1 MKTFSSF
8 IFLNALILFAYAQ
21 DQTLPATTCEQSFAL
36 QGTTCTP
43 CQQAIFKNGGSDD
56 ASSFINKKP
65 PSNKCLFTSIFTY
78 HLLESSSATPAT
90 PSTPGTPGTPKIDSA
105 IVKDALDKTCADTA
119 NNACSE
125 SDAKNAYTEI
135 DKACDA
141 ELNQYLSSE
150 GTPGT
155 GKGPAPTSANMV
167 GPKAESLML
176 SFYLAIPIRDIS
188 CLKVNGE
195 YCSVKEFEQAKQAQS
210 QSPNTNP
217 FANLQCDECSKQSY
231 GNIKGYLSSH
241 PPDTP
246 NLQKIVGDTQ
256 QSLQAFENQCPN
268 IASSAKSDGQKLAN
282 QFYNYFGII
291 LISLVG
297 FIYTTVM

>member
-8 IFLNALILFAYAQ
+8 IFLNLLILFAYAQ
-21 DQTLPATTCEQSFAL
+21 DQTLPATTCEQNFAL
-36 QGTTCTP
+36 QGKTCTP
-43 CQQAIFKNGGSDD
+43 CQQAIFKNGGIDEST
-56 ASSFINKKP
+56 SFINKKP
-65 PSNKCLFTSIFTY
+65 PSNKCLFSSIFIY

-105 IVKDALDKTCADTA
+105 SVKDALDKTCADTA
-119 NNACSE
+119 NNACKE
-125 SDAKNAYTEI
+125 SDAKNAYIEI

-141 ELNQYLSSE
+141 ELNQYLSSK
-150 GTPGT
+150 GSPGT
-155 GKGPAPTSANMV
+155 GKGPAPTSANIV
-167 GPKAESLML
+167 GSRAESLML
-176 SFYLAIPIRDIS
+176 NFYLAIPTREIS

-195 YCSVKEFEQAKQAQS
+195 YCAIKGFEAQS

-217 FANLQCDECSKQSY
+217 FANLQCDECSKQTYNNLKSY
-231 GNIKGYLSSH
+231 VSSH

-246 NLQKIVGDTQ
+246 NLQKIVGDTKQ
-256 QSLQAFENQCPN
+256 QLQVFENQCPN
-268 IASSAKSDGQKLAN
+268 IAKSDGQKPTN
-282 QFYNYFGII
+282 QLYNYFGII

>member
-1 MKTFSSF
+1 MKTFSFF
-8 IFLNALILFAYAQ
+8 IFLNVLIPFAYAQ
-21 DQTLPATTCEQSFAL
+21 DQTLPATTCEQNFAL

-43 CQQAIFKNGGSDD
+43 CQQAIFKNGGSD
-56 ASSFINKKP
+56 ASSFVNKKP
-65 PSNKCLFTSIFTY
+65 PSNKCLFTNIFAY
-78 HLLESSSATPAT
+78 HLFESSSATPAT
-90 PSTPGTPGTPKIDSA
+90 PSTPGTPGTLKIDSA
-105 IVKDALDKTCADTA
+105 SVKDALDKTCADTA

-141 ELNQYLSSE
+141 ELNQYLSSK

-155 GKGPAPTSANMV
+155 GKGPAFTSANIV
-167 GPKAESLML
+167 GLEAESLML
-176 SFYLAIPIRDIS
+176 SFYLANPIREIS

-195 YCSVKEFEQAKQAQS
+195 YCGVKNFDKQAKQAQS
-210 QSPNTNP
+210 QPPNTNP

-231 GNIKGYLSSH
+231 NNIKSYLSSH

-246 NLQKIVGDTQ
+246 NLQKFVGETQ
-256 QSLQAFENQCPN
+256 QSLQVFENQCPN
-268 IASSAKSDGQKLAN
+268 IASSAKSDGQKLTN

-297 FIYTTVM
+297 FIYTTFM